1 MCGTISVPESMIAAA
16 QIVAAV
22 VAATVSA
29 ENK

>member
-1 MCGTISVPESMIAAA
+1 MFGIISVPESMIAAA